1 MEQWQQEAP
10 AGREPALIPV
20 GARVVRRCL
29 LHLAVLIICCTPL
42 PPLVGSSIGM
52 EMVCQCAGRPAL
64 PRRRRRQGVLLSAA
78 AAQPT
83 S

>member
-52 EMVCQCAGRPAL
+52 ERVCQCAGRPAV
-64 PRRRRRQGVLLSAA
+64 PITSGGVNNLLHPPPSF
-78 AAQPT
+78 
-83 S
+83 SR